1 MILDGPNHILQTT
14 YLELPDELV
23 AIVLDEISGKIA
35 ACSSSLV
42 HVYKPYGRDEGALRV
57 RVVNRVPGLDHY
69 SLSMLVVPPMP
80 PPCNEQRDDPYTFMG
95 PG

>member
-57 RVVNRVPGLDHY
+57 REVNRARGLAHC
-69 SLSMLVVPPMP
+69 SLSMIVVPPMP
-80 PPCNEQRDDPYTFMG
+80 PSHHEQRDHPYTFVG
-95 PG
+95 P